1 MNKEDIKALNV
12 YQRLSA
18 ITSEMK
24 TISKN
29 SDVATSK
36 DKSYKAV
43 REIDILNAVKP
54 LEEKYGIYSYPFD
67 RQVIESKQVQ
77 GFSVEKQNNFLRV
90 EVTYRFVNVDV
101 PSEFIEVKSYGD
113 GIDSQDKAPGKA
125 LTYAD
130 KYALLKAYKIATG
143 EDPDENSKS
152 DEELEQEEKQN
163 KAKQNAKFQKQI
175 NGLFNSLVTEFGDK
189 SLVYAQLGL
198 DRDDFLLQY
207 NSDPKQLVALL
218 DKELTKV
225 KEKNAK

>member
-12 YQRLSA
+12 FQRLSA

-24 TISKN
+24 TIGKK

-54 LEEKYGIYSYPFD
+54 LEEKYGIYSYPFE

-77 GFSVEKQNNFLRV
+77 GYSEKQNNFLRV
-90 EVTYRFVNVDV
+90 EVTYRFVNVDM

-143 EDPDENSKS
+143 DDPDENTKS
-152 DEELEQEEKQN
+152 DEELQQEEEQV
-163 KAKQNAKFQKQI
+163 KAKQNAKFQKTVTK
-175 NGLFNSLVTEFGDK
+175 LFNDFVTKVGDK
-189 SLVYAQLGL
+189 SLVYVQIGMSKE
-198 DRDDFLLQY
+198 DFILQY
-207 NSDPKQLVALL
+207 NSDPKQLATLL
-218 DKELTKV
+218 EKELSKY
-225 KEKNAK
+225 AK

>member
-1 MNKEDIKALNV
+1 MTKEEIKSLNV
-12 YQRLSA
+12 FQRLSA

-24 TISKN
+24 TIEKK

-77 GFSVEKQNNFLRV
+77 GYSEKQNNFLRV
-90 EVTYRFVNVDV
+90 EVTYRFVNVDM

-143 EDPDENSKS
+143 DDPDENTKS
-152 DEELEQEEKQN
+152 DEELQQEEEQV
-163 KAKQNAKFQKQI
+163 KAKQNAKFQKTVTK
-175 NGLFNSLVTEFGDK
+175 LFNDFVTKVGDK
-189 SLVYAQLGL
+189 SLVYVQIGMSKE
-198 DRDDFLLQY
+198 DFILQY
-207 NSDPKQLVALL
+207 NSDPKQLATLL
-218 DKELTKV
+218 EKELSKY
-225 KEKNAK
+225 AK

>member
-1 MNKEDIKALNV
+1 MNKEEIKALNV

-67 RQVIESKQVQ
+67 RQVIESKQVA
-77 GFSVEKQNNFLRV
+77 GYSEKQNNFLRV
-90 EVTYRFVNVDV
+90 EVTYRFVNVDI

-143 EDPDENSKS
+143 EDPDENTKS
-152 DEELEQEEKQN
+152 DEELQHEEEQT
-163 KAKQNAKFQKQI
+163 KAKQNAKFQKQV
-175 NGLFNSLVTEFGDK
+175 NSLFNSLVTEFGDK

-198 DRDDFLLQY
+198 DREEFIKQY

-218 DKELTKV
+218 DKELKKV
-225 KEKNAK
+225 QSKNVK

>member
-1 MNKEDIKALNV
+1 MTKEEIKSLNV
-12 YQRLSA
+12 FQRLSA

-24 TISKN
+24 TIEKK

-77 GFSVEKQNNFLRV
+77 GYSEKQNNFLRV

-143 EDPDENSKS
+143 DDPDENTKS
-152 DEELEQEEKQN
+152 DEELQQEEEQA
-163 KAKQNAKFQKQI
+163 KAKQNAKFQKVVSK
-175 NGLFNSLVTEFGDK
+175 LFNDFVTQLGDK
-189 SLVYAQLGL
+189 DLVYVQLGMS
-198 DRDDFLLQY
+198 REEFIVQY
-207 NSDPKQLVALL
+207 NSDPKQLSALL
-218 DKELTKV
+218 EKELK
-225 KEKNAK
+225 KYAK

>member
-77 GFSVEKQNNFLRV
+77 GFSVEKQNNFIRV

-163 KAKQNAKFQKQI
+163 KAKQNAKFQKQVTSI
-175 NGLFNSLVTEFGDK
+175 FENLVTEFGDK
-189 SLVYAQLGL
+189 SLVYAQLGMSKE
-198 DRDDFLLQY
+198 DFLLQY
-207 NSDPKQLVALL
+207 NSDPKQLSTLL
-218 DKELTKV
+218 ESTLKKA

>member
-1 MNKEDIKALNV
+1 MNKEEIKALNV

-36 DKSYKAV
+36 DRSYKAV

-67 RQVIESKQVQ
+67 RQVIESKQVA
-77 GFSVEKQNNFLRV
+77 GYSEKQNNFLRV
-90 EVTYRFVNVDV
+90 EVTYRFVNVDI

-143 EDPDENSKS
+143 EDPDENTNS
-152 DEELEQEEKQN
+152 DEELQHEEEQN
-163 KAKQNAKFQKQI
+163 KAKQNAKFQKQV
-175 NGLFNSLVTEFGDK
+175 NNLFNSLVTEFGDK
-189 SLVYAQLGL
+189 TLVYAQLGL
-198 DRDDFLLQY
+198 DREEFIKQY

-218 DKELTKV
+218 DKELKKV
-225 KEKNAK
+225 QSKNVK

>member
-12 YQRLSA
+12 FQRLSA

-24 TISKN
+24 TIEKK

-54 LEEKYGIYSYPFD
+54 LEEKYGIYSYPFE

-77 GFSVEKQNNFLRV
+77 GYSDKQNNFLRV
-90 EVTYRFVNVDV
+90 EVTYRFVNIDV
-101 PSEFIEVKSYGD
+101 PSEFVEVKSYGD

-143 EDPDENSKS
+143 DDPDENPQKT
-152 DEELEQEEKQN
+152 DEELQQEEEQA
-163 KAKQNAKFQKQI
+163 KAKQNARLQKVV
-175 NGLFNSLVTEFGDK
+175 NKLFNDFVTKVGDK
-189 SLVYAQLGL
+189 SLVYAQLGMS
-198 DRDDFLLQY
+198 REDFILQY
-207 NSDPKQLVALL
+207 NSDPKQLTELL
-218 DKELTKV
+218 EKAITKY
-225 KEKNAK
+225 AK

>member
-1 MNKEDIKALNV
+1 MNKEEIKALNV

-36 DKSYKAV
+36 DRSYKAV

-67 RQVIESKQVQ
+67 RQVIESKQVA
-77 GFSVEKQNNFLRV
+77 GYSEKQNNFLRV
-90 EVTYRFVNVDV
+90 EVTYRFVNVDI

-143 EDPDENSKS
+143 EDPDENTKP
-152 DEELEQEEKQN
+152 DEELQHEEEQN
-163 KAKQNAKFQKQI
+163 KAKQNAKFQKQV
-175 NGLFNSLVTEFGDK
+175 NNLFNSLVTEFGDK

-198 DRDDFLLQY
+198 DREEFIKQY
-207 NSDPKQLVALL
+207 NSDPKQLTALL
-218 DKELTKV
+218 EKELKKV
-225 KEKNAK
+225 QSKNVK